1 MSATTRHVTI
11 RSIFSWGR
19 LPIMHAIWSYA
30 IKQGWEYDKSAKYA
44 DADDA
49 IADAVANS
57 DLSDIEADM
66 LAEFDAIPVGYF
78 NDEDDHA
85 EEPESDIE
93 MARRLR

>member
-1 MSATTRHVTI
+1 
-11 RSIFSWGR
+11 
-19 LPIMHAIWSYA
+19 MHAIWSYA